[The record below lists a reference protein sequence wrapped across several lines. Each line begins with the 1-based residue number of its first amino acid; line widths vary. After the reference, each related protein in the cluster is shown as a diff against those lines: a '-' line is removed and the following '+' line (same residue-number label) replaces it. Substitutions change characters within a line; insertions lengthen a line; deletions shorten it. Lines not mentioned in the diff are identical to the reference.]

1 MKNNYNLILFQP
13 DLPSKEGILLKMKD
27 YWIEPETK
35 KINKKK
41 ISIIIICSVIIITLA
56 IFIGIYI
63 NNKEAREWID
73 KNIFRKEVIQ
83 DNVTTIDLK
92 EGQSNNIY
100 AFNKYIGILN
110 KNKLDIYANTGNKEK
125 ELEMQISNPLFNSA
139 NRFLIVGENKGQKVY
154 LIEDKEIVWD
164 TEIEGNIAQV
174 HVNKNGY
181 VAIVIVDT
189 SYYKTV
195 IAMYDPKGNE
205 MFKKYLSTSR
215 TADVDIS
222 NDNKYL
228 AIAEVDTSG
237 TMIQSNV
244 RIISINDPANEQD
257 ETYQGEANKLITNI
271 KYQDKNKLVCM
282 YTDCIHVIEDKQDKP
297 IINNENKKVTFQSV
311 ELTNH
316 FISIEESS
324 SGLFTADSVVKIVN
338 TENKNEKEYT
348 INSSIKEISTYGNII
363 ALNLGTEVEFINTGG
378 WLVKRYI
385 ANQEI
390 TQIAVS
396 DNIASIIYRD
406 KIEIVNL

>member
-1 MKNNYNLILFQP
+1 
-13 DLPSKEGILLKMKD
+13 MKD
-27 YWIEPETK
+27 YWIEPEEK

-41 ISIIIICSVIIITLA
+41 ITIIIISSVTIIILA
-56 IFIGIYI
+56 IIIGIYI

-73 KNIFRKEVIQ
+73 KKIFRKEVIQ
-83 DNVTTIDLK
+83 NNVTTIDLK
-92 EGQSNNIY
+92 EGQNNNIY

-110 KNKLDIYANTGNKEK
+110 KNKFAIYGKTGNQEK
-125 ELEMQISNPLFNSA
+125 ELEIQISNPLFNSS
-139 NRFLIVGENKGQKVY
+139 NRFLIIGENKGQRVY
-154 LIEDKEIVWD
+154 LIEDKEIAWK
-164 TEIEGNIAQV
+164 TEIEGNISQV

-181 VAIVIVDT
+181 VAVVIVDT
-189 SYYKTV
+189 SYKTV

-228 AIAEVDTSG
+228 AIAEVDTLG
-237 TMIQSNV
+237 TMIQSNI

-257 ETYQGEANKLITNI
+257 EKYQGEPNKLITNI

-282 YTDCIHVIEDKQDKP
+282 YTDCIHVIEDKQDKT
-297 IINNENKKVTFQSV
+297 IINNEGKKITFQSI
-311 ELTNH
+311 ELASN
-316 FISIEESS
+316 FISIEEKT
-324 SGLFTADSVVKIVN
+324 SGLFTADSIVKIVN
-338 TENKNEKEYT
+338 AENKNEKEYT
-348 INSSIKEISTYGNII
+348 INSSIKEISTCGNII

-390 TQIAVS
+390 TQIAIS
-396 DNIASIIYRD
+396 DSTASIIYRD
-406 KIEIVNL
+406 KIEIINL

>member
-1 MKNNYNLILFQP
+1 
-13 DLPSKEGILLKMKD
+13 MKD

-41 ISIIIICSVIIITLA
+41 LSIIIICSVIIITLA
-56 IFIGIYI
+56 ILIGIYI

-92 EGQSNNIY
+92 EGQNNNIY

-110 KNKLDIYANTGNKEK
+110 KNKFDIYANTGNKEK

-195 IAMYDPKGNE
+195 IAMYDPKGKE

-237 TMIQSNV
+237 TIIQSNV

-257 ETYQGEANKLITNI
+257 ETYQGESNKLITNI

-297 IINNENKKVTFQSV
+297 IINNGNKKVTFQSV

-338 TENKNEKEYT
+338 AENKNEKEYT